1 MSLIKVNINGKN
13 IMVEKGTSIL
23 DAAKELNIK
32 IPTLCHLNLHS
43 FKMVN
48 QVASC
53 RVCMVEADG
62 KLVPACATPVYD
74 GMVIK
79 TDTLKAIKYRRTVVE
94 LILSNHPQ
102 DCLLCE
108 KNLDC
113 ELQSLAAD
121 LGIRHIR
128 FKGEKTNFGV
138 DHSSKSIVKDLDKC
152 ILCRRCETM
161 CSEVQ
166 TVNVLSGV
174 DRGFHTVVAP
184 FFNSPLHETVCTFCG
199 QCVSVCPTGA
209 LTEVNNI
216 SKVWRAL
223 NTEGKTVVVQIAPAV
238 RVALGEEF
246 GMEPGSIV
254 TGKIVSALRKLG
266 FDRVFDTDF
275 AADLTIIEEAS
286 EFIHRVK
293 HGGTLPMLTSCCPA
307 WVKFFEHQFPELI
320 DIPSTCKSPHQMLGA
335 VAKSYLAQKM
345 EVNPEDMIVVSI
357 MPCVAKKYEISRPEL
372 ENEEGIKDVDIVITT
387 RELAKM
393 IKEAGIDFENLE
405 DENFDNPLGESTG
418 ASVIFGVTGG
428 VLEAAVRTAYE
439 FYTGESLDKVDFHD
453 LRGFQGVKEAK
464 IQMGDIELN
473 VAVASSLGNARTIL
487 ENIKHGK
494 CQYHLIEIM
503 ACPGGCIDGGGQPYH
518 KGDLDII
525 KKRAEAIYKE
535 DRGKTLRKSNENPYI
550 KKLYD
555 EFIGEPHGE
564 KAHELL
570 HTSYFKRN
578 KV

>member
-223 NTEGKTVVVQIAPAV
+223 NTEGKTVVVQVAPAV

-246 GMEPGSIV
+246 GMEPGTVV

-293 HGGTLPMLTSCCPA
+293 HGGRLPMLTSCCPA
-307 WVKFFEHQFPELI
+307 WVKFFEHQFPDLI

-335 VAKSYLAQKM
+335 VAKSYFAQKM
-345 EVNPEDMIVVSI
+345 EIKPEDVTVVSI

-387 RELAKM
+387 RELARM

-428 VLEAAVRTAYE
+428 VLEAAVRTAFE
-439 FYTGESLDKVDFHD
+439 FYTGESLDKVEFHD
-453 LRGFQGVKEAK
+453 LRGFQGIKEAK

-473 VAVASSLGNARTIL
+473 VAVASSLGNARKIL
-487 ENIKHGK
+487 ENIQQGK

-525 KKRAEAIYKE
+525 KKRAEGIYKE
-535 DRGKTLRKSNENPYI
+535 DRGKTLRKSNQNPYI

-578 KV
+578 KI

>member
-223 NTEGKTVVVQIAPAV
+223 NTEGKTVVVQVAPAV

-254 TGKIVSALRKLG
+254 TGKVVSALRKLG

-293 HGGTLPMLTSCCPA
+293 HGGRLPMLTSCCPA

-335 VAKSYLAQKM
+335 VAKSYFAQKM
-345 EVNPEDMIVVSI
+345 EINPEDVTVVSI

-387 RELAKM
+387 RELARM

-439 FYTGESLDKVDFHD
+439 FYTGESLDKVEFHD
-453 LRGFQGVKEAK
+453 LRGFQGIKEAK

-473 VAVASSLGNARTIL
+473 VAVASSLGNARKIL
-487 ENIKHGK
+487 ENIQQGK

-525 KKRAEAIYKE
+525 KKRAEGIYKE
-535 DRGKTLRKSNENPYI
+535 DRGKTLRKSNQNPYI

-578 KV
+578 KI

>member
-223 NTEGKTVVVQIAPAV
+223 NTEGKTVVVQVAPAV

-246 GMEPGSIV
+246 GMEPGTIV

-293 HGGTLPMLTSCCPA
+293 HGGRLPMLTSCCPA
-307 WVKFFEHQFPELI
+307 WVKFFEHQFPDLI

-335 VAKSYLAQKM
+335 VAKSYFAEKM
-345 EVNPEDMIVVSI
+345 EIKPEDVTVVSI

-387 RELAKM
+387 RELARM

-439 FYTGESLDKVDFHD
+439 VYTGDSLDKVEFHD
-453 LRGFQGVKEAK
+453 LRGFQGIKEAK

-473 VAVASSLGNARTIL
+473 VAVASSLGNARKIL
-487 ENIKHGK
+487 ENIQQGK

-525 KKRAEAIYKE
+525 KKRAEGIYKE
-535 DRGKTLRKSNENPYI
+535 DRGKTLRKSNQNPYI

>member
-74 GMVIK
+74 GIVIK
-79 TDTLKAIKYRRTVVE
+79 TDTLKAIKYRRAVVE

-128 FKGEKTNFGV
+128 FQGEKTNFGV

-223 NTEGKTVVVQIAPAV
+223 NTEGKTVVVQVAPAV

-246 GMEPGSIV
+246 GMEPGTVV

-293 HGGTLPMLTSCCPA
+293 HGGRLPMLTSCCPA
-307 WVKFFEHQFPELI
+307 WVKFFEHQFPDLI

-335 VAKSYLAQKM
+335 VAKSYFAQKM
-345 EVNPEDMIVVSI
+345 EIKPEDVTVVSI

-387 RELAKM
+387 RELARM

-428 VLEAAVRTAYE
+428 VLEAAVRTAFE
-439 FYTGESLDKVDFHD
+439 FYTGESLDKVEFHD
-453 LRGFQGVKEAK
+453 LRGFQGIKEAK

-487 ENIKHGK
+487 ENIQQGK

-525 KKRAEAIYKE
+525 KKRAEGIYKE
-535 DRGKTLRKSNENPYI
+535 DRGKTLRKSNQNPYI

-578 KV
+578 KI

>member
-223 NTEGKTVVVQIAPAV
+223 NTEGKTVVVQVAPAV

-246 GMEPGSIV
+246 GMEPGTIV

-293 HGGTLPMLTSCCPA
+293 HGGRLPMLTSCCPA
-307 WVKFFEHQFPELI
+307 WVKFFEHQFPDLI

-335 VAKSYLAQKM
+335 VAKSYFAEKM
-345 EVNPEDMIVVSI
+345 EIKPEDVTVVSI

-387 RELAKM
+387 RELARM

-439 FYTGESLDKVDFHD
+439 VYTGESLDKVEFHD
-453 LRGFQGVKEAK
+453 LRGFQGIKEAK
-464 IQMGDIELN
+464 IQMEDIELN
-473 VAVASSLGNARTIL
+473 VAVASSLGNARKIL
-487 ENIKHGK
+487 ENIQQGK

-525 KKRAEAIYKE
+525 KKRAEGIYKE
-535 DRGKTLRKSNENPYI
+535 DRGKTLRKSNQNPYI